1 MSPQVQTAPLVSKK
15 LDELVLVVKRE
26 YIVSTPGWHGIMPID
41 VEQTVDIITAHQEYM
56 PRSLAEHDPRYKQII
71 PYLVFTHDNRYFLMQ
86 RRSTASETRLRNK
99 FSLGIGGHVRQE
111 DLAVGTSIFDWARR
125 EFAEEIN
132 YQGDL
137 TIEPLGLLNDDTN
150 EVGTVH
156 LGLVMLIHGTT
167 PDIKIKSELKS
178 GILADKTTCQAHYE
192 DLEQWSKLVFDYLLN
207 QKTAPL

>member
-1 MSPQVQTAPLVSKK
+1 MSEQAQIAATRTKK

-26 YIVSTPGWHGIMPID
+26 YIVPNPGWHGIMPIN
-41 VEQTVDIITAHQEYM
+41 VEQTIDVITTHQQYL
-56 PRSLAEHDPRYKQII
+56 PRSLAEQDPRYKQII
-71 PYLVFTHDNRYFLMQ
+71 PYLVFTHDNKYFLMQ

-111 DLAVGTSIFDWARR
+111 DLAAGTTIFDWARR

-137 TIEPLGLLNDDTN
+137 IIEPLGLLNDDSN

-156 LGLVMLIHGTT
+156 LGLVMLLRGSDA
-167 PDIKIKSELKS
+167 DISIKSELKS
-178 GILADKTTCQAHYE
+178 GLLADVTTCQAHYQ
-192 DLEQWSKLVFDYLLN
+192 DLEQWSQLVFDCILER
-207 QKTAPL
+207 

>member
-1 MSPQVQTAPLVSKK
+1 MSVQPQTAATQTQK
-15 LDELVLVVKRE
+15 LDELVLVIKRE
-26 YIVSTPGWHGIMPID
+26 HIVPTPGWHGIMPISE
-41 VEQTVDIITAHQEYM
+41 EQTIAIITTHQEYM

-111 DLAVGTSIFDWARR
+111 DLAVGTTIFDFARR

-137 TIEPLGLLNDDTN
+137 TIEPLGLLNDDSN

-156 LGLVMLIHGTT
+156 LGLVLLVHGAT
-167 PDIKIKSELKS
+167 PAITIKSELKS
-178 GILADKTTCQAHYE
+178 GILADHLTCQAHYQ
-192 DLEQWSKLVFDYLLN
+192 DLEQWSQLVFDHLIK
-207 QKTAPL
+207 QQAAR